1 MSKKEKKSNKHPN
14 SDKKETPSSQNERT
28 AMERLTE
35 LQALYGK
42 LKSLGLSKEI
52 GGVDT
57 FVAKGREYVRSGT
70 SDSGSV
76 PLPGLKRRID
86 YVFSNRKRVVCTI
99 NLRYDEHV

>member
-1 MSKKEKKSNKHPN
+1 
-14 SDKKETPSSQNERT
+14 
-28 AMERLTE
+28 MERLIE
-35 LQALYGK
+35 MQGLYGK

-57 FVAKGREYVRSGT
+57 FVEKGRGYVRGGS

-76 PLPGLKRRID
+76 PLPGLKRHID
-86 YVFSNRKRVVCTI
+86 YVFSNRKQVACTI